1 MAKIIKSY
9 NASFEGINLPITLTI
24 PKGSEEVALRV
35 FRDQEELSLFVLF
48 DPSLPSTGTYTRT
61 FELIGVDDPLPDN
74 YVKYIA
80 TLPFGPSLTQVHLIE
95 VMQPAPTPPP
105 LS

>member
-9 NASFEGINLPITLTI
+9 NASFEGINLPITLAI

-35 FRDQEELSLFVLF
+35 YREQEELSLFVLI
-48 DPSLPSTGTYTRT
+48 DDSVAGTGAYTRT
-61 FELIGVDDPLPDN
+61 FELIGIDEPLPDN

-95 VMQPAPTPPP
+95 IMPTPAPLP
-105 LS
+105 